1 MAWHQPADKPWPKPM
16 MVSLLMQ
23 VMAVNWWHQ
32 GRTWTNS
39 DFLWVR
45 FCSTHLRAI
54 SQLVSKLCILYDN
67 LYKNYTFR
75 IAATSPRGQCVK
87 SQACFMMISSDGSFF
102 RITGPFCGEFTSHRW
117 IPLTR
122 ASNAD
127 FDVSLMWVCISCWT
141 NGQMTCDLRLHDVHV
156 TSSCITEPTNSPVL
170 WDIVIYSFISLNMYR
185 QAGIILWMHM
195 ANERCCYN
203 VMSSPIGWAHKKN
216 DPRSKFIITWPVFF

>member
-1 MAWHQPADKPWPKPM
+1 MAWHQPADKPWPEPM

-54 SQLVSKLCILYDN
+54 SQLVSKLCILYDY
-67 LYKNYTFR
+67 LYKNYTLR

-127 FDVSLMWVCISCWT
+127 FDVSLMWVCKSCWT
-141 NGQMTCDLRLHDVHV
+141 NGRMTCDLRLHDVHV
-156 TSSCITEPTNSPVL
+156 TSSCITEPTNSPVVRHCHL
-170 WDIVIYSFISLNMYR
+170 LLHIFKYVPSSRDHFMNAYGQWEMLL
-185 QAGIILWMHM
+185 Q
-195 ANERCCYN
+195 CN
-203 VMSSPIGWAHKKN
+203 VVSHWLG
-216 DPRSKFIITWPVFF
+216 T